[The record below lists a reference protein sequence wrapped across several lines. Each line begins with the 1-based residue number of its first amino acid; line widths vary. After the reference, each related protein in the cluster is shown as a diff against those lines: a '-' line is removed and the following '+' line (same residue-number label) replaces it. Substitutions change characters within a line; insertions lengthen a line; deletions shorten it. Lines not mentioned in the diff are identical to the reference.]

1 LCDELGDLLL
11 QIVFHAELASREGYF
26 NIYDVIKAIVEK
38 MIRRHPHVFGHVQV
52 ENSKEVLA
60 NWEEIK
66 KGEKKEKGQALRLEV
81 PRGLPALQRAQKI
94 QSKAAKIGFDW
105 PDPAGP
111 WQKLKEEL
119 REFEIAMET
128 KNISRI
134 KEELGD
140 ILFSVVNIARFL
152 GLEAEEALSETNNKF
167 LRRFS
172 LMEDEAQHQG
182 CDLSAL
188 SLEEMDILWEKAKE
202 KTKKN
207 K

>member
-1 LCDELGDLLL
+1 MD
-11 QIVFHAELASREGYF
+11 
-26 NIYDVIKAIVEK
+26 
-38 MIRRHPHVFGHVQV
+38 
-52 ENSKEVLA
+52 
-60 NWEEIK
+60 
-66 KGEKKEKGQALRLEV
+66 
-81 PRGLPALQRAQKI
+81 
-94 QSKAAKIGFDW
+94 
-105 PDPAGP
+105 GP
-111 WQKLKEEL
+111 WQKVEEELKE
-119 REFEIAMET
+119 FKMAVGT
-128 KNISRI
+128 KNLGQM

-140 ILFSVVNIARFL
+140 ILFSIVNVARFL
-152 GLEAEEALSETNNKF
+152 DLEAEEALSETNNKF